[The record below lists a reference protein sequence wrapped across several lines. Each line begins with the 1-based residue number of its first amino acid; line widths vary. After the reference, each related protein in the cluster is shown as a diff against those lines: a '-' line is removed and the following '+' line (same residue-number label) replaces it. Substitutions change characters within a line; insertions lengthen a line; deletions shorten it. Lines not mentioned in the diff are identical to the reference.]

1 MFNINLRLIN
11 SIDKSLIKGLRMI
24 LIDTIND
31 IQVSIT
37 CHLDF
42 SEEKLSNLVRIIC
55 PQSLTI
61 QSIQIE
67 KPFSTA
73 VK

>member
-61 QSIQIE
+61 QIE
-67 KPFSTA
+67 KPFSIA